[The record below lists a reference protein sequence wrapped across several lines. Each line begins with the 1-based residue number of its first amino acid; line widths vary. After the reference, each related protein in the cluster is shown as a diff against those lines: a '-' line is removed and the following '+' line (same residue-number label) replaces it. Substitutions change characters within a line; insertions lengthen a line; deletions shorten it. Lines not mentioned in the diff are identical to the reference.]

1 MLRLY
6 ARVVLHRG
14 TLKAEAAG
22 LTTLDAPVARAEHR
36 DATGSLDVVIVS
48 YRCRDHL
55 SRCLASVERYAP
67 ARTSVW
73 VVDNDSRDGTVEM
86 VRDRFPSVSLIE
98 STENAGFARATNR
111 GITAGSAAVRARTEP
126 GHRAPRRHPLRT
138 PPADGGAPRDRNRR
152 PSSRAAG
159 RHLRSRVA
167 SVVPDPARRTR
178 AFQRH
183 RQAAR
188 ARPARP
194 VPRAGGRA
202 RPGRRGQRR
211 LHAHPPFRA
220 RAGRSPSTRATG
232 CTWRISTSATG
243 SGRRDG

>member
-1 MLRLY
+1 MPPR
-6 ARVVLHRG
+6 
-14 TLKAEAAG
+14 
-22 LTTLDAPVARAEHR
+22 
-36 DATGSLDVVIVS
+36 SLDVVIVS

-55 SRCLASVERYAP
+55 SRCLESVERHTP
-67 ARTSVW
+67 AGTSVW

-86 VRDRFPSVSLIE
+86 VRDRFPFVSLIE

-111 GITAGSAAVRARTEP
+111 GIAAGSAPYVLALNPDTE
-126 GHRAPRRHPLRT
+126 LREDSLSGLLR
-138 PPADGGAPRDRNRR
+138 ADGGAPRDRNRR
-152 PSSRAAG
+152 PASRAAG

-167 SVVPDPARRTR
+167 SLVPDPARRAR

-188 ARPARP
+188 ARSARP

-220 RAGRSPSTRATG
+220 RRRSASSTRATG
-232 CTWRISTSATG
+232 CTWRISTSVTG